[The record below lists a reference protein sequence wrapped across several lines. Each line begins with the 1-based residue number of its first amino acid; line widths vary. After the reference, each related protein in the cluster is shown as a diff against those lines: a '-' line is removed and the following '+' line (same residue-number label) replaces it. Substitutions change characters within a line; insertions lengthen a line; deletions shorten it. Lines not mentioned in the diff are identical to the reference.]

1 VWSGWP
7 GGKTEVLTLNIDLKS
22 SRCIIPA
29 GSKIIINKASILD
42 QRIVIVLTHW
52 NNSPRVNMSLHPHT
66 FCWFRANLSLCSF
79 FIIYV
84 QKWRLVDSWT
94 FTNIFSQYKQQV
106 TNRSH
111 VITNQTDRRRTFW
124 SLEISK
130 YRRELKRRI
139 PIHIYQFIFVNC
151 NLI

>member
-1 VWSGWP
+1 
-7 GGKTEVLTLNIDLKS
+7 LTLNIDLKS

-52 NNSPRVNMSLHPHT
+52 NNSPRVNMSLHSHT

-94 FTNIFSQYKQQV
+94 FTNIFSQYKQQL
-106 TNRSH
+106 TNGYN
-111 VITNQTDRRRTFW
+111 VITNQTFLLHTQIYKFECIPTNKVFLFYIFTFF
-124 SLEISK
+124 LII
-130 YRRELKRRI
+130 R
-139 PIHIYQFIFVNC
+139 
-151 NLI
+151 NLY